1 MSTEFTKI
9 SEEALEQVSGGVR
22 RIVDTGTSQ
31 NATVREGAGK
41 GYEQIASLK
50 NGTAVNATGKFKQ
63 ADGRNWAQIDAPV
76 NGWIAASII
85 GYER

>member
-1 MSTEFTKI
+1 MSTEFNKI

-22 RIVDTGTSQ
+22 RIVDTGTDQ
-31 NATVREGAGK
+31 NAAVREGAGK

>member
-1 MSTEFTKI
+1 MSTEFNKI

-31 NATVREGAGK
+31 NAAVREGAGK

>member
-1 MSTEFTKI
+1 MSTEFNKI

-31 NATVREGAGK
+31 NAAVREGAGK

-50 NGTAVNATGKFKQ
+50 NDTAVNATGKFKQ